1 MDALAISR
9 LISSL
14 ISFLRELVFLVV
26 HFCWL
31 HGVSRSSPLLL
42 QVIGLRALLAIVHA
56 TYGLGEE
63 ASAPQSAAFSLSL
76 SSAQPPADGR
86 QPPVENGST
95 QSAAAAAIGVY
106 LPQLRAALGSIMHTC
121 HLMFGQSLLIAS
133 KTSQGEQTLDRPPR
147 QQRLQT

>member
-1 MDALAISR
+1 M
-9 LISSL
+9 
-14 ISFLRELVFLVV
+14 
-26 HFCWL
+26 
-31 HGVSRSSPLLL
+31 RSSPFLL

-86 QPPVENGST
+86 SPPVENGST

-133 KTSQGEQTLDRPPR
+133 KTSQGEQILSAHLVSRGCKHDGPTESSFHKRRSSNAL
-147 QQRLQT
+147 TSS